1 MIGFLKGTLQD
12 LTDGR
17 ALVFVEFGS
26 TGGSGSGVG
35 YSVAVPG
42 SAEYSGLVIGQPIS
56 FFVHTHV
63 REDALDLY
71 AFKTSVE
78 REMFLTLLTVNGIG
92 PKGALGVLTRV
103 SLDQLI
109 RSILEDD
116 KASLTEIP
124 GIGKKTAE
132 RIVLELGSVVQ
143 KKIAAGSLSY
153 QNLPKNVGQAISQV
167 SARSQESQVMR
178 DARDALLGLGY
189 RENDVQSVFK
199 KITDDGSLSVI
210 EQPTAQD
217 WIKQA
222 LKRIS

>member
-1 MIGFLKGTLQD
+1 
-12 LTDGR
+12 
-17 ALVFVEFGS
+17 
-26 TGGSGSGVG
+26 
-35 YSVAVPG
+35 
-42 SAEYSGLVIGQPIS
+42 
-56 FFVHTHV
+56 
-63 REDALDLY
+63 
-71 AFKTSVE
+71 
-78 REMFLTLLTVNGIG
+78 
-92 PKGALGVLTRV
+92 
-103 SLDQLI
+103 LDQLI